1 MCVSLAHRCLTQHAL
16 TQQPVTACMASMVRR
31 LYCRGCSH
39 VHCVALDVLFAAQC
53 IAASFLLIFCHPLTA
68 CTCISSASA
77 RHLIGHLI
85 GVAVIVLF
93 ACVKLIAHAS
103 QLRVHRRQVHPGSAS
118 SVPLDFGR
126 QLALAKGSGAT
137 RNSEL
142 WLVALP
148 HGQCI
153 VRLIVSH
160 CRSIWLQSLPCRGPA
175 S

>member
-1 MCVSLAHRCLTQHAL
+1 MSL
-16 TQQPVTACMASMVRR
+16 S
-31 LYCRGCSH
+31 CRGCSH
-39 VHCVALDVLFAAQC
+39 VNCVVLAALFAAQC
-53 IAASFLLIFCHPLTA
+53 IAASFVLMFCPIGSATHSLRVH
-68 CTCISSASA
+68 CIASASA